1 MKILCM
7 NCEIYFDTTKGHIC
21 SQRILDYNTQP
32 VPCYHYPQPVPC
44 YHYPQPV
51 PQVLP
56 FWDDV
61 MPCGCK
67 WNSLTGESR
76 ICRLH
81 WQEFKKNES

>member
-1 MKILCM
+1 MTQFVYCG
-7 NCEIYFDTTKGHIC
+7 NCHASFFFPHACPREY
-21 SQRILDYNTQP
+21 YQP
-32 VPCYHYPQPVPC
+32 VPHYEYYQQVP
-44 YHYPQPV
+44 YYDYYQPV

>member
-1 MKILCM
+1 MKTLCW
-7 NCEIYFDTTKGHIC
+7 NCKIYFDSSRGHFCEIPQQFLD
-21 SQRILDYNTQP
+21 SQPSTSLPPLPYSLYFKP
-32 VPCYHYPQPVPC
+32 VPEIP
-44 YHYPQPV
+44 
-51 PQVLP
+51 P